1 MQYRAHIQL
10 LMDGRVKPEGA
21 IVKFDDEQDAATL
34 LAAGH
39 IEAVQAPP
47 PNTPAPQTDEAQRAE
62 RISAACAAILEEARV
77 EQLTAAGLPT
87 VEALESRLNEAVS
100 AAERN
105 QACKALA
112 AGA

>member
-1 MQYRAHIQL
+1 MQYRARIQL
-10 LMDGRVKPEGA
+10 LMDGSVQPAGA
-21 IVKFDDEQDAATL
+21 IVELDEQESAPL

-47 PNTPAPQTDEAQRAE
+47 PNTPAPKTDGGKRAE
-62 RISAACAAILEEARV
+62 RIAEMCAAILEEARTD
-77 EQLTAAGLPT
+77 ELTAAGLPT